1 MRSRERWAWAADT
14 CRRVKQSSWA
24 PISTR
29 ITTSTSMV
37 RCWSLLIS
45 ASIWAATWEGNSC
58 RRDQPVP
65 DTGWMPPSD
74 APPLPTKE
82 KVMAV

>member
-1 MRSRERWAWAADT
+1 
-14 CRRVKQSSWA
+14 
-24 PISTR
+24 
-29 ITTSTSMV
+29 MV

-45 ASIWAATWEGNSC
+45 ASIWAAAWEGNSC